1 MNKIFFPFH
10 ACSWLLPGILLGLA
24 LMAGAETPQP
34 STFSIVAADPAT
46 GEVGVAVAS
55 RFFAVGTVVPH
66 AQAGIGA
73 VATQASANTGFG
85 PRGLALLARG
95 CSAAEALSILIRKDD
110 GRERRQVG
118 IVTADGDSVTYSGK
132 ACNSWAGGRSGPGYA
147 IQGNILVGEAVVA
160 AMEKSFLESRG
171 KALGER
177 LYLALSA
184 GDAAGGDSRGRQSA
198 AILVCRVNAGYNG
211 FSDRA
216 IDIRV
221 DDHADPLGE
230 IGRLL
235 GMALVND
242 HWNRG
247 WTFFMN
253 KAYAEALVW
262 LEKAAAASEQQP
274 GMLPEV
280 LYDLGVIRLANH
292 DRLGA
297 LAAVRRAIKL
307 NPKLGA
313 QAGSDNDLAE
323 IRNDLKASGVAS
335 Q

>member
-1 MNKIFFPFH
+1 MNKIFYPFH
-10 ACSWLLPGILLGLA
+10 GCSWLLPGILLGLA
-24 LMAGAETPQP
+24 LMVGAETPRP
-34 STFSIVAADPAT
+34 STFSIAAADPAT

-55 RFFAVGTVVPH
+55 RFFAAGTVVPH

-73 VATQASANTGFG
+73 VATQASANTDFG
-85 PRGLALLARG
+85 PRGLELLTRG
-95 CSAAEALSILIRKDD
+95 CSAAEALSVLIRQDD

-177 LYLALSA
+177 LYLALRA

-198 AILVCRVNAGYNG
+198 AILVCRAKAGYNG
-211 FSDRA
+211 FTDRA

-253 KAYAEALVW
+253 KVYAEALVW
-262 LEKAAAASEQQP
+262 LEKAAAAAEQQP

-292 DRLGA
+292 DRQGA

-323 IRNDLKASGVAS
+323 IRNDL
-335 Q
+335 